1 MALPYLCMATSHRT
15 RKRNPDFPT
24 RENLTARRARA
35 EEVIAGLRAAYPDSK
50 TALDWET
57 PFQLLIATIL
67 SAQCTDVR
75 VNKVTPELF
84 RQYPDP
90 HAMAQATQ
98 EQLEE
103 LVRTTGFFRNKAKS
117 LLATAIRLHD
127 VFAGEVPQTMEE
139 LLTLPGVARKTAN
152 CVLGT
157 AFGIK
162 VGVVVDTHVGRIARR
177 MGFTAAQDP
186 VAVERDLV
194 KLFPQEDW
202 VYLSH
207 SWIDHGRAICTSRT
221 ARCSGCSFADICPQR
236 VEGRSL

>member
-1 MALPYLCMATSHRT
+1 MATPTRP

-24 RENLTARRARA
+24 RESLTARRERA
-35 EEVIAGLRAAYPDSK
+35 EAVIQGLRAAYPGSK

-57 PFQLLIATIL
+57 PFELLVATIL

-75 VNKVTPELF
+75 VNKVTPALF
-84 RQYPDP
+84 QRFPDAASM
-90 HAMAQATQ
+90 AMGTQ
-98 EQLEE
+98 EELEE
-103 LVRTTGFFRNKAKS
+103 LVRTTGFFRNKAKN
-117 LLATAIRLHD
+117 LLGTAIRLREE
-127 VFAGEVPQTMEE
+127 FGGEVPETMEE
-139 LLTLPGVARKTAN
+139 LLSLPGVARKTAN

-194 KLFPQEDW
+194 KVFPQEDW

-207 SWIDHGRAICTSRT
+207 SWIDHGRAVCSART
-221 ARCSGCSFADICPQR
+221 ARCSQCSLREICPQR
-236 VEGRSL
+236 VEGRTL

>member
-1 MALPYLCMATSHRT
+1 MPAPVLP
-15 RKRNPDFPT
+15 RKRNPDFPS
-24 RENLTARRARA
+24 REGVGARARRA
-35 EEVIAGLRAAYPDSK
+35 EDVIGRLRKEFPHSR

-57 PFQLLIATIL
+57 PFQLLVATIL

-84 RQYPDP
+84 RRFPTP
-90 HAMAQATQ
+90 EAMARATQ
-98 EQLEE
+98 EELED
-103 LVRTTGFFRNKAKS
+103 LVRTTGFFRNKAKN
-117 LLATAIRLHD
+117 LLASAQRLTE

-139 LLTLPGVARKTAN
+139 LLSLPGVARKTAN

-177 MGFTAAQDP
+177 MGFTKAQDP

-194 KLFPQEDW
+194 KSFPQEDW

-207 SWIDHGRAICTSRT
+207 SWIDHGRATCTART
-221 ARCSGCSFADICPQR
+221 ARCSQCFLADLCPQR
-236 VEGRSL
+236 VDGKVV

>member
-1 MALPYLCMATSHRT
+1 MATPT
-15 RKRNPDFPT
+15 QPRKRNSAFPS
-24 RENLTARRARA
+24 REGMGAKARRA
-35 EEVIAGLRAAYPDSK
+35 EQVIAGLREAYPGSK

-57 PFQLLIATIL
+57 PFQLLVATIL

-84 RQYPDP
+84 RRFPTP
-90 HAMAQATQ
+90 AAMAQASQ
-98 EQLEE
+98 EEMEE
-103 LVRTTGFFRNKAKS
+103 LVRTTGFFRNKAKN
-117 LLATAIRLHD
+117 LLATAIRLEIA
-127 VFAGEVPQTMEE
+127 FGGEVPQTMDE
-139 LLTLPGVARKTAN
+139 LLSLPGVARKTAN

-177 MGFTAAQDP
+177 MGFTKAQDP

-194 KLFPQEDW
+194 KAFPQEDW

-207 SWIDHGRAICTSRT
+207 SWIDHGRAICSART
-221 ARCSGCSFADICPQR
+221 ARCSRCSLADLCPQR
-236 VEGRSL
+236 VEGKVL